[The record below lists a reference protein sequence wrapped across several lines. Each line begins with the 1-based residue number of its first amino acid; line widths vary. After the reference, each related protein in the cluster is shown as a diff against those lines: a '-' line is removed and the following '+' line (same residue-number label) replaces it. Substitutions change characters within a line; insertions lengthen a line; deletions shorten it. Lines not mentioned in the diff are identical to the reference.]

1 MVSDCCEVDG
11 PIDLC
16 RDGLLAVGVGQGDD
30 LTLGVLVGAVW
41 VVFLIREKGVE
52 RISGV
57 DMKIPEKRQLCL

>member
-1 MVSDCCEVDG
+1 MVSDRCKVDG

-30 LTLGVLVGAVW
+30 LTFGVLVGAVW
-41 VVFLIREKGVE
+41 VVFLIREKRVE

-57 DMKIPEKRQLCL
+57 DMKIPKKRQLCL